1 MKILFPLKREKYITQ
16 PFGARPEYYS
26 QFTIGGVKLKGHE
39 GTDYRASNGTE
50 VVACDGG
57 FCQEVIDQGKIG
69 YGKYIK
75 IIHSWGESVYA
86 HLQEFK
92 VKQGTEVKKGQ
103 TIALSDNTGNSSGA
117 HLHFAIRIN
126 PYNRGDGWGGYTD
139 PEPYLEGETSTELDM
154 PKWAKNLQPFFIEN
168 ELKEDQIEPSVRGAF
183 GDRKV
188 LDGFIEK
195 WAEKFQTDKDISS
208 IEGQVQ
214 KLLDLEDEHLDLVS
228 TCEGIVG
235 QFETEKGLR
244 EALRGLKVDLEEL
257 SKVNKTLVDE
267 NTLLRKKRVLDRFTA
282 KELILKAI
290 KKLVEGAKEKIKNII
305 KEGGGKK

>member
-16 PFGARPEYYS
+16 YFGARPEYYS
-26 QFTIGGVKLKGHE
+26 QFTIGGVKLKGHN

-50 VVACDGG
+50 VVACDDG
-57 FCQEVIDQGKIG
+57 FCQEVLDQGKIG

-92 VKQGTEVKKGQ
+92 VKQSAEVKKGQ

-126 PYNRGDGWGGYTD
+126 PYNRADGWGGYTD

-168 ELKEDQIEPSVRGAF
+168 NLKDDQIEPEVRNAF
-183 GDRKV
+183 GDRKILTGFIQKWVDKFNKPEV
-188 LDGFIEK
+188 LDLGGIENEIQDLLK
-195 WAEKFQTDKDISS
+195 MEDDHIDLIS
-208 IEGQVQ
+208 
-214 KLLDLEDEHLDLVS
+214 
-228 TCEGIVG
+228 TAEGIVG
-235 QFETEKGLR
+235 HFETEKGLR
-244 EALRGLKVDLEEL
+244 EALRGLKVDLEEV
-257 SKVNKTLVDE
+257 SKANETLVEE
-267 NTLLRKKRVLDRFTA
+267 NKLLRKKKVLDRFTPR
-282 KELILKAI
+282 ELIFEAI
-290 KKLVEGAKEKIKNII
+290 KKLVEEAKEKIENII
-305 KEGGGKK
+305 KMRR